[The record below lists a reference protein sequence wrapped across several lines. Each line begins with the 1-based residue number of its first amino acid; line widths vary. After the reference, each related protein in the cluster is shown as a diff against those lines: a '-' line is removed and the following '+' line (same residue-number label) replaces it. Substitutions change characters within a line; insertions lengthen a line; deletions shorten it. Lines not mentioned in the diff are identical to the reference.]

1 MNLPDGASGAGRAGV
16 QLRAGAGGQRTAHQL
31 DGAWWRDDGAPDL
44 DARPVG
50 RVLEDLARRRGDH
63 PALLWESGGSIR
75 SLSYAELCEG
85 STELAVRLARW
96 AGRAPVAVAAA
107 ASIDWLTLEYA
118 SALSGTPLV
127 PVNPALTDE
136 EIAHIL
142 HASGAR
148 RVLADE
154 AYRGAPLLGRLPG
167 AHPLGAWR
175 DLPSGTAELPTVG
188 TDDAFLVQFTSG
200 TTGRPKGAVLSHR
213 AAYNCARVS
222 FAAMGGRSDD
232 IWLNVMP
239 MHHVGGSVSVALA
252 VLSAGA
258 TLVVVPAFE
267 PGAVLGLLE
276 RTRATIIGTVPTMQ
290 LALLEHPRFPATDL
304 GALRIVQS
312 GGSVVPAALIRR
324 AEESF
329 GAVVVNA
336 YGQSESPNA
345 IQTSPADD
353 DRTKAETIGRP
364 NPRRDVRI
372 VRADGTTAAFREA
385 GELWMRSPLVMDRY
399 VGVAPEVAA
408 QTLGA
413 DGWLRTGDVCSMDER
428 GVVTVHGRLRDVI
441 IRGGE
446 NIYPAE
452 VEGVLMRHPA
462 VADVAVVA
470 VADDRWGEV
479 PVACYRPGPDGPAD
493 EKELEQFA
501 REHLASFK
509 VPRRWVVMATLPL
522 TASGKVKKH
531 DLRSMLESPGGER
544 GPEAVDELGV

>member
-1 MNLPDGASGAGRAGV
+1 MTTDAG
-16 QLRAGAGGQRTAHQL
+16 T
-31 DGAWWRDDGAPDL
+31 AWWRDDGRHALDPLPIGAVL
-44 DARPVG
+44 DAH
-50 RVLEDLARRRGDH
+50 AQRRGDH
-63 PALLWESGGSIR
+63 PALVWDESGALAA
-75 SLSYAELCEG
+75 LSYGDLHAR
-85 STELAVRLARW
+85 SVDFAARLVAL
-96 AGRAPVAVAAA
+96 AGRAPVAVVAA
-107 ASIDWLTLEYA
+107 ASADWLTLEYA
-118 SALSGTPLV
+118 AALAGTPLV

-136 EIAHIL
+136 EIRFIL
-142 HASGAR
+142 RTSGASA
-148 RVLADE
+148 VFADE
-154 AYRGAPLLGRLPG
+154 AYRGVPLLPRLPG
-167 AHPLGAWR
+167 AHPLSAWR
-175 DLPSGTAELPTVG
+175 DLPPGSGDLPSVG

-213 AAYNCARVS
+213 AAYNCARLS
-222 FAAMGGRSDD
+222 YAEMGGREDD

-267 PGAVLGLLE
+267 PGTVLALLE
-276 RTRATIIGTVPTMQ
+276 RARATIIGTVPTMQ

-312 GGSVVPAALIRR
+312 GGSVVPTALIRR

-372 VRADGTTAAFREA
+372 VRAGGTTAGFGER

-399 VGVAPEVAA
+399 VGVAPEVALE
-408 QTLGA
+408 TLGA
-413 DGWLRTGDVCSMDER
+413 DGWLRTGDVCSMDEQ
-428 GVVTVHGRLRDVI
+428 GVVSVHGRLRDVI

-462 VADVAVVA
+462 VADIAVVA

-479 PVACYRPGPDGPAD
+479 PVACYRPGPDGAAD
-493 EKELEQFA
+493 EKELERFG

-509 VPRRWVVMATLPL
+509 VPRRWVAMGSLPL
-522 TASGKVKKH
+522 TASGKVKRH
-531 DLRSMLESPGGER
+531 ELRAMLESPSSER
-544 GPEAVDELGV
+544 GAEAVDELGL